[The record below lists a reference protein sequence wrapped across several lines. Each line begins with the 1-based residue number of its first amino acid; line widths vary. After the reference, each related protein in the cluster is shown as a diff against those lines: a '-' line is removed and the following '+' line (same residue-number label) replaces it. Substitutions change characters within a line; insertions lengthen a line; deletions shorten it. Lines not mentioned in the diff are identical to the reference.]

1 MGGEG
6 LARVEGDDRDLLLAD
21 DGEDAPPGMG
31 RADLEVVAGSLTTK
45 SRITSMPSCP
55 VVPQAGVHDG
65 RGHCVRVIEGEEM
78 SDLRAAR
85 LTGVLFIIATVVNLL
100 GAAVRPGLT
109 GTDYLGRLAAEP
121 DRLAAGSL
129 LLLIAAFACAGIAV
143 AMYPV
148 LKRTDTG
155 LALGSVVFRTVE
167 AVMYAVAIVS
177 LLSLSTLGQASVAA
191 GAADGTTLGVIGGL
205 LLSLREHATL
215 VGVFAFCLGAFLYYT
230 AFFRSRLIPRWL
242 SGWGIAAIGLLAA
255 AGVLALFAGRPVT
268 EYVPLALPIFLQ
280 EMVLAVWLIA
290 RGFSPIRDTAPVAE
304 VAAGRTAGALA
315 AAR

>member
-1 MGGEG
+1 
-6 LARVEGDDRDLLLAD
+6 
-21 DGEDAPPGMG
+21 
-31 RADLEVVAGSLTTK
+31 
-45 SRITSMPSCP
+45 
-55 VVPQAGVHDG
+55 
-65 RGHCVRVIEGEEM
+65 M

-109 GTDYLGRLAAEP
+109 GTDYLGRLSAEP
-121 DRLAAGSL
+121 ERVAAGSL
-129 LLLIAAFACAGIAV
+129 LLLVAAFACAGIAV

-148 LKRTDTG
+148 LRRTDTG

-177 LLSLSTLGQASVAA
+177 LLSLSTLGQAFVLA
-191 GAADGTTLGVIGGL
+191 GAADRTALGATGGL
-205 LLSLREHATL
+205 LLSLRQHAAT
-215 VGVFAFCLGAFLYYT
+215 VGVFAFCLGAFLYYI

-242 SGWGIAAIGLLAA
+242 SGWGIVAICLLATA
-255 AGVLALFAGRPVT
+255 SVLALFAGRSVT
-268 EYVPLALPIFLQ
+268 DYVPMALPIFFQ

-290 RGFSPIRDTAPVAE
+290 RGFSPVRATALDAGVT
-304 VAAGRTAGALA
+304 AGRTVGTLV